1 MKPDV
6 QDLVNEGIFHA
17 QKGKIAF
24 AEKILNKAVELYPED
39 EIAQLNLGQL
49 YFNNGKTCKAIKCYE
64 RVLELKPNNINVL
77 NNLFL
82 LYRLVMDYSKA
93 DIISKILDDSGIE
106 EPLISLYKDHNFTKN
121 LEIAK
126 IRSNLIND
134 KPGKYKETIKKKDK
148 LVVGY
153 LSYDFRLHPMAQL
166 IEGLFC
172 NHDKKEF
179 RIIAFSTGYN
189 DKSEWREKIVNSVT
203 KFVDASELNDEELF
217 NLIKSNK
224 IDILVDLGGHTA
236 GSRQRALSFKPA
248 PVIVNFLGFAGSMG
262 SKYHDYIIAD
272 RTVIKNKEEKYFTEK
287 VVYMPDTY
295 YPTNNRWMKPRSK
308 YTRKDFSLPLNKFV
322 FASFVQTVKIDEYT
336 FRVWMKILKQNENSI
351 LWLLKQK
358 YGIYENYKRLARE
371 AGVNP
376 NRIIYSDELPK
387 FNHISRLKLADLLL
401 DTLVYGAHTTTVDG
415 LWAGIPTITIYG
427 KHFAS
432 RTPSS
437 ILKAIRLEKLIAKN
451 EIEYVKLAHY
461 YYEKKQELEL
471 LKDELKENIK
481 TTNLF
486 NSKKFTEN
494 IEKAYRKMYKNL
506 LLRKK
511 NNIYL

>member
-1 MKPDV
+1 MKRDV
-6 QDLVNEGIFHA
+6 QDLVNEGIFYA

-24 AEKILNKAVELYPED
+24 AEKILIKAVELYPED
-39 EIAQLNLGQL
+39 EIAQFNLGQL
-49 YFNNGKTCKAIKCYE
+49 YFNSGQTQKAIECYE
-64 RVLELKPNNINVL
+64 KVLKLNPNNTNVL

-93 DIISKILDDSGIE
+93 DTISNILDDSGME
-106 EPLISLYKDHNFTKN
+106 EPLISLYKDHNIKKN

-134 KPGKYKETIKKKDK
+134 KPGTYKENIEKKNK
-148 LVVGY
+148 LVIGY

-166 IEGLFC
+166 IEGLFR

-179 RIIAFSTGYN
+179 KIIAFSTGHN
-189 DKSEWREKIVNSVT
+189 DKSVWREKIFNSVT
-203 KFVDASELNDEELF
+203 KFVDASELNDEELI

-224 IDILVDLGGHTA
+224 VDILVDLGGHTA

-248 PVIVNFLGFAGSMG
+248 PVVVNFLGFAGSMG
-262 SKYHDYIIAD
+262 SNYHDYIIAD
-272 RTVIKNKEEKYFTEK
+272 RTVIKKNEEKYFTEK
-287 VVYMPDTY
+287 IVYMPDTY
-295 YPTNNRWMKPRSK
+295 YPTNNKWMKSKNK
-308 YTRKDFSLPLNKFV
+308 YTRKDFSLPQNMFV
-322 FASFVQTVKIDEYT
+322 YASFVQTVKIDEYT
-336 FRVWMKILKQNENSI
+336 FRVWMKILKQNENSV

-358 YGIYENYKRLARE
+358 YGIYENHKRLARE

-387 FNHISRLKLADLLL
+387 FDHLSRLKLADLLL

-437 ILKAIRLEKLIAKN
+437 ILKAISLEKLIAKN
-451 EIEYVKLAHY
+451 ENEYLKLAHH
-461 YYEKKQELEL
+461 YYENKQELEF
-471 LKDELKENIK
+471 LKNELNENVK

-486 NSKKFTEN
+486 NSKMFTEN
-494 IEKAYRKMYKNL
+494 IEKAYRQMYKNL

-511 NNIYL
+511 TNIYL